1 MASLLFLSFR
11 GVATVRTPADTPHH
25 VHAMYAQLI
34 ELPFEPERLD
44 EVECLV
50 QCELL
55 PALRGEPGFSGATEL
70 LDQGGTALL
79 VLLWETE
86 IEAHRASM
94 AGDAPFQLA
103 FATIL
108 QAVGSDRLAAT
119 VWEVRARA

>member
-1 MASLLFLSFR
+1 MR
-11 GVATVRTPADTPHH
+11 TPGVAPHD

-34 ELPFEPERLD
+34 ELPFEPNRLD

-70 LDQGGTALL
+70 LDQGGGKALL

-86 IEAHRASM
+86 FEAHRASL
-94 AGDAPFQLA
+94 AGSAPFQLA

>member
-1 MASLLFLSFR
+1 MR
-11 GVATVRTPADTPHH
+11 TPGVAPHD

-34 ELPFEPERLD
+34 ELPFEPERLE

-70 LDQGGTALL
+70 LDQGGARRCSSCCGRPSSRRNGLSTAG
-79 VLLWETE
+79 
-86 IEAHRASM
+86 S
-94 AGDAPFQLA
+94 APFQLA

-119 VWEVRARA
+119 IWEVRARA